1 MFKNLFKLS
10 PILLILIP
18 FLVLSLGGNIFFLV
32 KTGGETDNLKAQ
44 ISELQK
50 NRDRQKAEKD
60 QIRRF
65 WEDQASL
72 NDSLVSGQIDV
83 LTEVRNYFDEI
94 GRSLRFV
101 NTTPQ
106 ILPTINQDNLRNA
119 QNNLKDKIEKLE
131 KLPHHYLW
139 SLAVLSI
146 PLLLVIGLFVYFF
159 LQEKKGTKTCSKH
172 QAHWRA

>member
-1 MFKNLFKLS
+1 MFKNFFKFS
-10 PILLILIP
+10 PILLILVP
-18 FLVLSLGGNIFFLV
+18 FLVLSVGGNIFFLL

-72 NDSLVSGQIDV
+72 NDSLVSGQLDV

-94 GRSLRFV
+94 GRSIRFV

-106 ILPTINQDNLRNA
+106 ILPTINQDNLRNI
-119 QNNLKDKIEKLE
+119 QNTLKEKIDKLE
-131 KLPHHYLW
+131 KKIDNN
-139 SLAVLSI
+139 A
-146 PLLLVIGLFVYFF
+146 
-159 LQEKKGTKTCSKH
+159 QTKQRFTDQIDTIYKNGGED
-172 QAHWRA
+172 QGNRANPRDGVRN

>member
-18 FLVLSLGGNIFFLV
+18 FLALSLGGNIFFLV
-32 KTGGETDNLKAQ
+32 KTSGETDNLKAQ
-44 ISELQK
+44 IQGLQK

-72 NDSLVSGQIDV
+72 NDSLVSGQLDV

-94 GRSLRFV
+94 SRSLRFV
-101 NTTPQ
+101 GTTPQ
-106 ILPTINQDNLRNA
+106 ILPTINQDNLRNV
-119 QNNLKDKIEKLE
+119 QNSLKDKIEKLE
-131 KLPHHYLW
+131 KKIDNN
-139 SLAVLSI
+139 A
-146 PLLLVIGLFVYFF
+146 
-159 LQEKKGTKTCSKH
+159 QTKQRFTDQIDTIYKNGGED
-172 QAHWRA
+172 QGNRANPRDGVRN

>member
-1 MFKNLFKLS
+1 MFKNFFKLS
-10 PILLILIP
+10 PILLILVP
-18 FLVLSLGGNIFFLV
+18 FLALSLGGNIFFLL

-44 ISELQK
+44 IQDLQK

-72 NDSLVSGQIDV
+72 NDSLISGQLDV

-101 NTTPQ
+101 GTTPQ
-106 ILPTINQDNLRNA
+106 ILPTINQDNLRNV

-131 KLPHHYLW
+131 KKIDNN
-139 SLAVLSI
+139 A
-146 PLLLVIGLFVYFF
+146 
-159 LQEKKGTKTCSKH
+159 QTKQRFTDQIDQIS
-172 QAHWRA
+172 QNGGEDQGNRANPRDGVRN